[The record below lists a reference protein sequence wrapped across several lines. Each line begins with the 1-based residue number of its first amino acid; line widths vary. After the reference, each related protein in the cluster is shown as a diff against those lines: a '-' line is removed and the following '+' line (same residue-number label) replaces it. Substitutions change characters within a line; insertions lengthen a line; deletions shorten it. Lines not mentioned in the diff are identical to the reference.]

1 MAEIIKMKAVTRV
14 KGGKGAARAERRAGR
29 VPAVI
34 YGDEKEPELIS
45 VDFVEVHKQVNR
57 GRFESTLVE
66 IDVDGKTTRTI
77 PRDVQLDPVR
87 DFPLHVDF
95 LRLGKDARIA
105 VEVPVEFI
113 NEADA
118 PGLKRGGALNIV
130 RYDVEVFCRATEIPE
145 KIVADLAGLEIGDSL
160 HISNVGLPEGV
171 EPTITGRD
179 FTLCTITG
187 AGGEAEE
194 EAGEEEEESVEVPTV
209 AESEASSEESQED

>member
-1 MAEIIKMKAVTRV
+1 MAEIIKMKAVKRV

-45 VDFVEVHKQVNR
+45 VDFVEILKQINR

-66 IDVDGKTTRTI
+66 VEVEGGETTRTI
-77 PRDVQLDPVR
+77 PRDVQLDPVK

-95 LRLGKDARIA
+95 LRLGKGARVALEI
-105 VEVPVEFI
+105 PVEFI
-113 NEADA
+113 NEDEA

-130 RYDVEVFCRATEIPE
+130 RYDVEVYCRARDIPE
-145 KIVADLAGLEIGDSL
+145 KLIVDLAGLEIGDSV
-160 HISNVGLPEGV
+160 HISEIELPDGV
-171 EPTITGRD
+171 EPTITDRD

-187 AGGEAEE
+187 AGG
-194 EAGEEEEESVEVPTV
+194 GEEEEADEEAEEGVEVPTV
-209 AESEASSEESQED
+209 AESEAEESEE

>member
-1 MAEIIKMKAVTRV
+1 MAEIIKMKAVKRV

-45 VDFVEVHKQVNR
+45 VDFVDVLKQINR

-66 IDVDGKTTRTI
+66 IEVEGGETTRTI
-77 PRDVQLDPVR
+77 PRDVQLDPVK
-87 DFPLHVDF
+87 DLPLHVDF
-95 LRLGKDARIA
+95 LRLGKGARIA

-113 NEADA
+113 NEDEA

-130 RYDVEVFCRATEIPE
+130 RYDVEVYCRASQIPE
-145 KIVADLAGLEIGDSL
+145 KIVVDLSGLEIGASV
-160 HISNVGLPEGV
+160 HISEVDLPEGV
-171 EPTITGRD
+171 EPTITDRD

-187 AGGEAEE
+187 AGGQEEETEEAE
-194 EAGEEEEESVEVPTV
+194 GEEGAEAP
-209 AESEASSEESQED
+209 AESEGEAGGEE